1 MRPINSNE
9 SLWNEGSYPT
19 EAPKMRRLDNLYD
32 FSNVDNWTTKQ
43 NEDSHILDKIRSF
56 SELPDGWHYGEGRG
70 ATEQAQEMAKMI
82 CSQLPEFGI
91 DIKLFPGIYGGIT
104 IFGCRDSHFFEIF
117 CSEDGLIDILHEFEG
132 NTLSEQDDK
141 SLGEAIQYLRDQ
153 LWDAESWME
162 SFLKEKSLGFSTLY
176 YSTKNY
182 NDLQA
187 MLLPGHQKTAVY
199 QFSLQNAPED
209 AAVLNAD
216 TFVVTTQILTHPSY
230 GEYFPASYLQP
241 QN

>member
-9 SLWNEGSYPT
+9 SPWNEGSYST
-19 EAPKMRRLDNLYD
+19 KTPKMSRLHNSYN
-32 FSNVDNWTTKQ
+32 FSDVNRMVKE
-43 NEDSHILDKIRSF
+43 NEDSYILDKIRSF

-70 ATEQAQEMAKMI
+70 ATEQAQVTAQKV

-91 DIKLFPGIYGGIT
+91 DMKLFPGIHGGIT

-117 CSEDGLIDILHEFEG
+117 CSENGLIDILHEYEG
-132 NTLSEQDDK
+132 NTLPEQDDK

-153 LWDAESWME
+153 LWDAESWVE
-162 SFLKEKSLGFSTLY
+162 SSLKEKSLDSSILY
-176 YSTKNY
+176 YSTKND

-187 MLLPGHQKTAVY
+187 MLLPGQQKMVVY
-199 QFSLQNAPED
+199 QFSPQNAPED

-216 TFVVTTQILTHPSY
+216 TFAVTTQVLTRPSY
-230 GEYFPASYLQP
+230 GEYFPANYLQP